1 MQSSSANHLAKVDH
15 PVTQL
20 GGGGDPPAALL
31 LLLTGGR
38 RGALRAVVED
48 VLHPEEG
55 QFVALVG
62 LDDGQVRQGGFGARL
77 GAAIYEGTKYVTV

>member
-1 MQSSSANHLAKVDH
+1 MQSYRKCSNYLAKVDH

-20 GGGGDPPAALL
+20 RGGGNPSAT
-31 LLLTGGR
+31 LLTGR
-38 RGALRAVVED
+38 RALRAVVED
-48 VLHPEEG
+48 VFHSQEC

-77 GAAIYEGTKYVTV
+77 GAAIYEGPKYVIV